1 MEEATMDYKVSGK
14 MEEAFY
20 KLIEEVLPLLKT
32 EEGRASFQENLNNL
46 SKWISITPNA
56 LHQDKP
62 WTREEF
68 KAALTGPEEMKD
80 PRFGAYMD
88 SFYEEYASTPE
99 DRMQA
104 FYDDLFHAEQ
114 ELSEVDW
121 LSVWESVRASYE
133 DWLKKKDY
141 VEDAW
146 LKGEQKSGT

>member
-68 KAALTGPEEMKD
+68 KAALTGPEE
-80 PRFGAYMD
+80 
-88 SFYEEYASTPE
+88 
-99 DRMQA
+99 
-104 FYDDLFHAEQ
+104 
-114 ELSEVDW
+114 LSEVDW

-146 LKGEQKSGT
+146 LKGEQKSDT

>member
-88 SFYEEYASTPE
+88 SFY
-99 DRMQA
+99 
-104 FYDDLFHAEQ
+104 DDLFHAEQ

-146 LKGEQKSGT
+146 LKGEQKSNT